1 MKKYHY
7 FIVDFPLG
15 SSCYEIVDPEL
26 VHRLVHVL
34 KLSVGEKIMLSNG
47 AGKEV
52 DATVVSINQKKVL
65 VELGMVHSSQHE
77 LSYNLRLYCSLVK
90 REVFETVVKQATELG
105 VREIIPLVSDRTI
118 KTRLNVQRL
127 EKIIR
132 EAAEQSE
139 RGYVPKLLSPVEFK
153 KSVSEPTSSASKI
166 FVFDRS
172 GLPMYEVLHSNPV
185 APSSIDVYIGPEGG
199 WSEAELEFIRAH
211 DISIV
216 SFGTTILRTDT
227 AVVAGL
233 LYTRFLH

>member
-1 MKKYHY
+1 
-7 FIVDFPLG
+7 
-15 SSCYEIVDPEL
+15 
-26 VHRLVHVL
+26 
-34 KLSVGEKIMLSNG
+34 
-47 AGKEV
+47 V

-65 VELGMVHSSQHE
+65 VELGTVHSSQHE
-77 LSYNLRLYCSLVK
+77 LSYNVRLYCSLVK

-139 RGYVPKLLSPVEFK
+139 RGYVPKLFSPVEFK
-153 KSVSEPTSSASKI
+153 KSVSESTSSTSKI
-166 FVFDRS
+166 FLFDRS

-185 APSSIDVYIGPEGG
+185 APSSVDVYIGPEGG
-199 WSEAELEFIRAH
+199 WSEAELEFIRAY